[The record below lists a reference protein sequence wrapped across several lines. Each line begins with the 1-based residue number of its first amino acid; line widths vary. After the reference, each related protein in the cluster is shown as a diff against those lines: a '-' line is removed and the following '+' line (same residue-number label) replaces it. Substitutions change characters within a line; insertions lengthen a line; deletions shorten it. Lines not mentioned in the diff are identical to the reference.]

1 VQISE
6 SAEGT
11 LQYFSL

>member
-11 LQYFSL
+11 LQYFSF